1 MEMLTRIWNQFRTY
15 WRGLGLVVR
24 ILIIA
29 AAVLAVGG
37 IGAFVYFNQSGDGVS
52 LFPTPLAEEDA
63 AAVTTLLESK
73 GIKHTLKDSHTI
85 LVPKELH
92 SKARVVLAAEGLP
105 ARGGGKGYELFD
117 TSSLTTTPF
126 QQNVNYVRALQ
137 VELAR
142 SVMQIDSVAS
152 ARVIIARP
160 EPSTFLRD
168 QRPTTASVVLKLKPG
183 ATFNRVQANSVV
195 QLVSRSVDGLK
206 QEYVTVID
214 STGRPLSDP
223 RAGEKDEMAAG
234 LIDQRRDLEQYL
246 AQKAQAMLTAHLG
259 PGRAVVQVSADLNY
273 QKVKELQTTYPKD
286 GTVPRAERSNTTK
299 STSAP
304 RGGIAGAG
312 SNIRQ
317 AGGASGG
324 SGSTNEEVTQT
335 DYNTSSLVR
344 EMEEKSGAITRL
356 TVAAFVDLTPPPAVE
371 GQPAAKTVSVADAEA
386 IIQNAIGFKTG
397 RDSVKVVNE
406 RLGEPPP
413 SVSDP
418 DEETTRI
425 QRMAAYV
432 ELARNISLAVSVVM
446 AMSALGLL
454 LFRRRPKV
462 ANESTPTT
470 PAGTPTAATVTT
482 PEQRRQEQLDK
493 FVETARTDPA
503 RAAAAFGLLLG
514 PPGG

>member
-1 MEMLTRIWNQFRTY
+1 MEFITRTWTQIRAY

-24 ILIIA
+24 VLIVA

-37 IGAFVYFNQSGDGVS
+37 IGAFTYFNQSGEGVP
-52 LFPTPLAEEDA
+52 LFPTPLAEEDT

-73 GIKHTLKDSHTI
+73 SIKHKLKDSHTI
-85 LVPKELH
+85 MVPKEQLAA
-92 SKARVVLAAEGLP
+92 ARVALAAEGLP

-117 TSSLTTTPF
+117 QSSLTSTPF

-137 VELAR
+137 TELAR

-168 QRPTTASVVLKLKPG
+168 QRPTTASVVLKLKSG
-183 ATFNRVQANSVV
+183 AAFNRAQANSVV

-206 QEYVTVID
+206 AENVTVVD
-214 STGRPLSDP
+214 STGRLLSDP
-223 RAGEKDEMAAG
+223 NAGEKDDVSPGM
-234 LIDQRRDLEQYL
+234 IDKRRELEQYL
-246 AQKAQAMLTAHLG
+246 SQKAQTMLTAHLG

-286 GTVPRAERSNTTK
+286 GTVSRAERTTTMK
-299 STSAP
+299 STNSP
-304 RGGIAGAG
+304 RGGVAGAG

-317 AGGASGG
+317 AGGTGG
-324 SGSTNEEVTQT
+324 GGGTTSEEVNQT
-335 DYNTSSLVR
+335 DYDTSKLVR
-344 EMEEKSGAITRL
+344 EMEEKMGAVTRL
-356 TVAAFVDLTPPPAVE
+356 TVAALVDLTPPTAVE
-371 GQPAAKTVSVADAEA
+371 GQPAPSPISAADAEA

-397 RDSVKVVNE
+397 RDSVKVVNG

-413 SVSDP
+413 AVSDP
-418 DEETTRI
+418 DEETTRL

-432 ELARNISLAVSVVM
+432 ELARNVSLAVSVVM
-446 AMSALGLL
+446 AMSVLGLL

-462 ANESTPTT
+462 AKDATATT
-470 PAGTPTAATVTT
+470 AGAPTAAGAT
-482 PEQRRQEQLDK
+482 PEGRRQELLDK
-493 FVETARTDPA
+493 FVDTARVDPA

-514 PPGG
+514 LPGG

>member
-1 MEMLTRIWNQFRTY
+1 MEMLTRVWNQFRTY
-15 WRGLGLVVR
+15 WQGLGLVVR
-24 ILIIA
+24 VLIIA

-37 IGAFVYFNQSGDGVS
+37 IGAFVYFNQSGEGVP

-63 AAVTTLLESK
+63 AAVTALLGSK
-73 GIKHTLKDSHTI
+73 SIKHKLQDSHTI
-85 LVPKELH
+85 LVPKEQLAA
-92 SKARVVLAAEGLP
+92 ARVALAAEGLP

-117 TSSLTTTPF
+117 TSSLTSTPF

-183 ATFNRVQANSVV
+183 AAFNRAQANSVV

-206 QEYVTVID
+206 QENVTVID
-214 STGRPLSDP
+214 STGRLLSDP
-223 RAGEKDEMAAG
+223 RAGEKDEMAGG
-234 LIDQRRDLEQYL
+234 LIDQRRELEQYL
-246 AQKAQAMLTAHLG
+246 SQKAQAMLTAHLG

-273 QKVKELQTTYPKD
+273 QKVKELQTTFPKD
-286 GTVPRAERSNTTK
+286 GTVPRAERTITTK
-299 STSAP
+299 SASAP

-317 AGGASGG
+317 AGGTSEGTG
-324 SGSTNEEVTQT
+324 SSSEEVTQT
-335 DYNTSSLVR
+335 DYDTSKMVR
-344 EMEEKSGAITRL
+344 EMEEKMGAVTRL
-356 TVAAFVDLTPPPAVE
+356 TVAALVDLTPSPAVE
-371 GQPAAKTVSVADAEA
+371 GQPAPAPISPADAEA

-397 RDSVKVVNE
+397 RDSVKVVNG

-413 SVSDP
+413 AVGEP

-432 ELARNISLAVSVVM
+432 ELARNTSLAVSVVM

-462 ANESTPTT
+462 ANEGTDTTSAGGT
-470 PAGTPTAATVTT
+470 PATAAT

-514 PPGG
+514 PPAG